1 MGNVR
6 SSDGASKGKD
16 ARVPFEIMIGGER
29 LAATPEGI
37 GWVLKWRGDERA
49 VDAGELVVLEDAE
62 GKWWRI
68 IVPTD
73 ENPAKVKPNLVQP
86 TFRDSGEAK
95 VVEWQEPV
103 RFDPK
108 SRLGD
113 PILTFTVGRCGPAL
127 RERKERAQEREE
139 DRLFIRARTEHSR
152 CLSKA
157 TSAAIALRDRLADLC
172 EAENRR
178 RWISAADGR
187 DYAYAVCG
195 VPNSRRQ
202 RGSLATVESI
212 KAAATLL
219 VGKLQEWQR
228 QATQRRGRPSDIAI
242 AAVETPL
249 RAMGLSD
256 SEIAQQRQ
264 FCGLEVPLR
273 DVDGRRLKGAG
284 YAREKS
290 RDHRRPRRSGT
301 RKRSK

>member
-1 MGNVR
+1 MANAR

-49 VDAGELVVLEDAE
+49 VDAGELVVLEEAE

-73 ENPAKVKPNLVQP
+73 ENPSKFRPKLVP
-86 TFRDSGEAK
+86 SSFRNSDDAK

-113 PILTFTVGRCGPAL
+113 PIPTFTVGRCGPAL
-127 RERKERAQEREE
+127 RERKRRAQEHEE
-139 DRLFIRARTEHSR
+139 DRLFIRARTKHSR
-152 CLSKA
+152 CLAK
-157 TSAAIALRDRLADLC
+157 TTRAAIALRDRLADLC
-172 EAENRR
+172 EAENERP
-178 RWISAADGR
+178 WISDADGR
-187 DYAYAVCG
+187 DYVHVLCG

-202 RGSLATVESI
+202 RGSLPTVESI
-212 KAAATLL
+212 RGAVTFLL
-219 VGKLQEWQR
+219 GKLQEWQ
-228 QATQRRGRPSDIAI
+228 AKAAQRRGHPSDIAI

-249 RAMGLSD
+249 RGMGLSD

-264 FCGLEVPLR
+264 FCGLEVVLIDRP
-273 DVDGRRLKGAG
+273 DRRLKGAG

-290 RDHRRPRRSGT
+290 RDHRRPRRGGT